1 MWKLHVSLTFWV
13 KKCIIEVKNITWQ
26 RGVGGCVYHVLLPQS
41 QLGTS
46 EPGSTG
52 GFFALKG
59 SFYSHCCQS
68 AADFIFLHLCEFPAP
83 LLAG

>member
-41 QLGTS
+41 QLGTA

-59 SFYSHCCQS
+59 SFYSPLLPKCCR
-68 AADFIFLHLCEFPAP
+68 LHLPA
-83 LLAG
+83 LV

>member
-13 KKCIIEVKNITWQ
+13 KKCIIEVKNITWHG
-26 RGVGGCVYHVLLPQS
+26 GVGGCVCHVFLPQS
-41 QLGTS
+41 QLGTA
-46 EPGSTG
+46 EPGSAG

-59 SFYSHCCQS
+59 SFYFHCCQS
-68 AADFIFLHLCEFPAP
+68 APNFIFLHLCEFPAP